1 MEPETNTQSV
11 QEDRSGDSDH
21 IQHRAPEGQGT
32 RAPFKEDEGPIQ
44 NSIFDGAGNEVVV
57 VSTVDE
63 EGRVRQGTGPD
74 AEAALKD
81 AKKGKDPIGRGFWTD
96 PHAK

>member
-1 MEPETNTQSV
+1 MPESTPTDELGGTVN
-11 QEDRSGDSDH
+11 
-21 IQHRAPEGQGT
+21 RAPEGQGV
-32 RAPFKEDEGPIQ
+32 RAGPASQKGEPIQ
-44 NSIFDGAGNEVVV
+44 QSVFDGAGNEVVV